1 MNKQELA
8 TKIWATADE
17 LRKNIKA
24 SEYKDYILGFMF
36 YKYLS
41 DKELD
46 FVKAE
51 GGSIDD
57 LKDSSEDNKRYFQDN
72 LGFFISF
79 DDLFSTWQA
88 TGGKLGAQN
97 VASAIENFYQNLN
110 EKYAR
115 CFYVYNKEV
124 NRHSGVFDALDSGL
138 SKLGENA
145 GNRDKAVRSIVELVA
160 QIPPKSKQYDV
171 LGYIYEYLIKQ
182 FSSEAKKDGAFY
194 TPHEMT
200 SLMARIMAER
210 LKDRKEITVY
220 DPCVGTAGLLL
231 NIGHEAA
238 KYIEPNNIKYYGQEL
253 ITETSNIAK
262 MNLFMQDIPVQ
273 NIVVRNADTLEDD
286 WPYFDE
292 NTAYTPLFVDAVTA
306 NPPYS
311 LNWNPDL
318 YKMDERF
325 RQYGLAPAS
334 RADLAFL
341 LHCLYHVKPDGIVS
355 IVLPHGILFREGSEG
370 EIRKNLID
378 NNNIETI
385 IGMPGNLFFATGIP
399 VCIVILSKNRHASDV
414 LFVDASECFKKD
426 KNQNVLRECD
436 VQRIFD
442 AVQERKDIP
451 HFAKLVSKER
461 IIQEEY
467 NLNIPRYVSSET
479 DDEQYDLYSLMTGL
493 ISDEELSCYDEY
505 WNKFPTLK
513 SKLFSKEGDYNNF
526 SNNDFKNT
534 LLNDADVKA
543 FLEEQHYRIE
553 QFKQYLISK
562 LVHSSTYVKTKDVLI
577 SSIFS
582 SFSNIDLI
590 DKYDIY
596 QNFADYWADIESDLV
611 RIRSE
616 GKDVCR
622 KMEEDIVLKKDSTTH
637 KIEEVVVGMKGSIFP
652 LDLIK
657 TSFFKQ
663 DFDRVK
669 DYESRLSEEK
679 SIYTDLYE
687 SLDDDIQKKI
697 ANEKD
702 KSKID
707 SKKLKV
713 EIKNNDVDK
722 EIIEQLK
729 TILSAMEKEKAD
741 KKAIKE
747 IILELDKK
755 AQEKLVNLTDIEIDE
770 LLEKKWI
777 EPIFLGMKEISD
789 SVISNFSNELK
800 SLKDKYDNPM
810 EILAEQ
816 EKSINSE
823 LNVLLNDLTGS
834 ITDVKA
840 VQMLMKEL

>member
-8 TKIWATADE
+8 AKIWATADE

-57 LKDSSEDNKRYFQDN
+57 LNDNSEYNKRYFQDN
-72 LGFFISF
+72 LGFFISY

-88 TGGKLGAQN
+88 NGGKLGAQN
-97 VASAIENFYQNLN
+97 VSSAIENFYLNLN

-115 CFYVYNKEV
+115 CFYVYNREV
-124 NRHSGVFDALDSGL
+124 DKHSGVFDALDSGL

-231 NIGHEAA
+231 NIGHEAS
-238 KYIEPNNIKYYGQEL
+238 KYIEPDNIKYYGQEL

-273 NIVVRNADTLEDD
+273 NIVVRNANTLEDD

-292 NTAYTPLFVDAVTA
+292 NTAYSPLFVDAVTA

-311 LNWNPDL
+311 LNGTPEL
-318 YKMDERF
+318 YKMDDRF

-334 RADLAFL
+334 KADLAFL
-341 LHCLYHVKPDGIVS
+341 LHCLYHIKPDGIVS
-355 IVLPHGILFREGSEG
+355 IVLPHGVLFREGSEG

-378 NNNIETI
+378 NNNIETV
-385 IGMPGNLFFATGIP
+385 IGMPSNLFFSTGIP
-399 VCIVILSKNRHASDV
+399 VCIVILSKNRVESDV
-414 LFVDASECFKKD
+414 LFIDASNCFQKG
-426 KNQNVLRECD
+426 KNQNILRESD

-451 HFAKLVSKER
+451 YFAKLVSKER
-461 IIQEEY
+461 IVQENY
-467 NLNIPRYVSSET
+467 NLNIPRYVSSKTE
-479 DDEQYDLYSLMTGL
+479 DEQYDLYSLMTGL
-493 ISDEELSCYDEY
+493 VSDEELSQYNEF
-505 WNKFPTLK
+505 WRMFPSLK
-513 SKLFSKEGDYNNF
+513 SKLFVKDGEYNVF
-526 SNNDFKNT
+526 SNANLKNT
-534 LLNDADVKA
+534 ILEDKDVKE
-543 FLEEQHYRIE
+543 FLDTHHQRTDK
-553 QFKQYLISK
+553 FKQSLISR
-562 LVHSSTYVKTKDVLI
+562 LIHSTTDSKTKNALI
-577 SSIFS
+577 SELFS
-582 SFSNIDLI
+582 SFDNINLI
-590 DKYDIY
+590 DRYDVY
-596 QNFADYWADIESDLV
+596 QKFADCWGNIESDLI
-611 RIRSE
+611 RIRTE
-616 GKDVCR
+616 GKGICR
-622 KMEEDIVLKKDSTTH
+622 GMEEDIVLKKDSTTH
-637 KIEEVVVGMKGSIFP
+637 KVEEVVVGMKGSIFP

-657 TSFFKQ
+657 SSYFEQ
-663 DFDRVK
+663 EFDKVK
-669 DYESRLSEEK
+669 DFESKISEAQ
-679 SIYTDLYE
+679 STYTDVYE
-687 SLDDDIQKKI
+687 NLDDTIQNII

-707 SKKLKV
+707 SKKLKTTINSKNIDQ
-713 EIKNNDVDK
+713 EIM
-722 EIIEQLK
+722 EQLK
-729 TILSAMEKEKAD
+729 LIFKSIEEEKAY
-741 KKAIKE
+741 KKKVKE
-747 IILELDKK
+747 IVKELDDTAKV
-755 AQEKLVNLTDIEIDE
+755 KLTNLTDNEIDE
-770 LLEKKWI
+770 LLTKKWI
-777 EPIFLGMKEISD
+777 EPVVIEINGISD
-789 SVISNFSNELK
+789 SVITNFYRELQ
-800 SLKDKYDNPM
+800 SLKNKYDNPM
-810 EILAEQ
+810 DDLAQKEDTVI
-816 EKSINSE
+816 SD
-823 LNVLLNDLTGS
+823 LNRLLNELTGTS
-834 ITDVKA
+834 TEMTAI
-840 VQMLMKEL
+840 QMLMKEL

>member
-1 MNKQELA
+1 LNKQELA
-8 TKIWATADE
+8 TKIWTTADE

-467 NLNIPRYVSSET
+467 NLNIPRYISSET
-479 DDEQYDLYSLMTGL
+479 EDEQYDLYSLMTGL
-493 ISDEELSCYDEY
+493 ISDEELSCYDKY
-505 WNKFPTLK
+505 WNKFPALK
-513 SKLFSKEGDYNNF
+513 SKLFSKEGDYYKF
-526 SNNDFKNT
+526 SNSDLKNT
-534 LLNDADVKA
+534 ILNDADVKA
-543 FLEEQHYRIE
+543 FLEEHHDRSE
-553 QFKQYLISK
+553 QFKQYLISR
-562 LVHSSTYVKTKDVLI
+562 LIHSSTDVKTKDGLI

-582 SFSNIDLI
+582 SFNNIDLI

-596 QNFADYWADIESDLV
+596 QIFADCWVEIESDLV
-611 RIRSE
+611 RLRSE

-652 LDLIK
+652 LDFIK

-663 DFDRVK
+663 DFDMVK
-669 DYESRLSEEK
+669 HYESRLSDAK
-679 SIYTDLYE
+679 SVYTDLYE
-687 SLDDDIQKKI
+687 SLDEDIQKKI

-713 EIKNNDVDK
+713 EIKNNIIDK

-747 IILELDKK
+747 IIQQLDKK
-755 AQEKLVNLTDIEIDE
+755 AQEKLANLTDIEIDE

-777 EPIFLGMKEISD
+777 EPLFLGMKEISD

-816 EKSINSE
+816 ENSINSE

>member
-8 TKIWATADE
+8 TKIWTTADE

-334 RADLAFL
+334 KADLAFL
-341 LHCLYHVKPDGIVS
+341 LHCLYHIKPDGIVS
-355 IVLPHGILFREGSEG
+355 IVLPHGVLFREGTEG
-370 EIRKNLID
+370 AIRKNLID

-385 IGMPGNLFFATGIP
+385 IGMPANLFFATGIP
-399 VCIVILSKNRHASDV
+399 VCILILSKNRPASDV
-414 LFVDASECFKKD
+414 LFVDASKCFKKD
-426 KNQNVLRECD
+426 KNQNVLRESD

-467 NLNIPRYVSSET
+467 NLNIPRYVFSET
-479 DDEQYDLYSLMTGL
+479 EDEQYDLYSLMTGL

-505 WNKFPTLK
+505 WNKFPALK
-513 SKLFSKEGDYNNF
+513 SKLFSKEGDYYKF
-526 SNNDFKNT
+526 SNSDLKNT
-534 LLNDADVKA
+534 ILNNADVKA
-543 FLEEQHYRIE
+543 FLEEHHDRSE
-553 QFKQYLISK
+553 QFKQYLISR
-562 LVHSSTYVKTKDVLI
+562 LIHSSTAVKTKDGLI

-582 SFSNIDLI
+582 SFNNIDLI

-596 QNFADYWADIESDLV
+596 QIFADCWVEIESDLV

-669 DYESRLSEEK
+669 HYESRLSDAK
-679 SIYTDLYE
+679 SVYTDLYE
-687 SLDDDIQKKI
+687 SLDEDIQKKI

>member
-8 TKIWATADE
+8 AKIWATADE

-57 LKDSSEDNKRYFQDN
+57 LKDNSEDNKRYFQDN
-72 LGFFISF
+72 LGFFISY

-88 TGGKLGAQN
+88 NGGKLGAQN
-97 VASAIENFYQNLN
+97 VSSAIENFYLNLN

-115 CFYVYNKEV
+115 CFYVYNREV
-124 NRHSGVFDALDSGL
+124 DKHSGVFDALDSGL

-231 NIGHEAA
+231 NIGHEAS
-238 KYIEPNNIKYYGQEL
+238 KYIEPDNIKYYGQEL

-273 NIVVRNADTLEDD
+273 NIVVRNANTLEDD

-292 NTAYTPLFVDAVTA
+292 NTAYSPLFVDAVTA

-311 LNWNPDL
+311 LNWTPEL
-318 YKMDERF
+318 YKMDDRF

-334 RADLAFL
+334 KADLAFL
-341 LHCLYHVKPDGIVS
+341 LHCLYHIKPDGIVS
-355 IVLPHGILFREGSEG
+355 IVLPHGVLFREGSEG
-370 EIRKNLID
+370 EIRRNLID
-378 NNNIETI
+378 NNNIETV
-385 IGMPGNLFFATGIP
+385 IGMPSNLFFSTGIP
-399 VCIVILSKNRHASDV
+399 VCIVILSKNRVESDV
-414 LFVDASECFKKD
+414 LFIDASNCFQKG
-426 KNQNVLRECD
+426 KNQNILRESD

-451 HFAKLVSKER
+451 YFAKLVSKER
-461 IIQEEY
+461 IVQENY
-467 NLNIPRYVSSET
+467 NLNIPRYVSSKIE
-479 DDEQYDLYSLMTGL
+479 DEQYDLYSLMTGL
-493 ISDEELSCYDEY
+493 VSDEELSQYNEF
-505 WNKFPTLK
+505 WRMFPSLK
-513 SKLFSKEGDYNNF
+513 SKLFVKDGEYNVF
-526 SNNDFKNT
+526 SNANLKNT
-534 LLNDADVKA
+534 ILEDKDVKE
-543 FLEEQHYRIE
+543 FLDTHHQRTDK
-553 QFKQYLISK
+553 FKQYLISR
-562 LVHSSTYVKTKDVLI
+562 LIHSTTDSKTKNALI
-577 SSIFS
+577 SELFS
-582 SFSNIDLI
+582 SFDNINLI
-590 DKYDIY
+590 DRYDVY
-596 QNFADYWADIESDLV
+596 QKFADCWENIESDLI
-611 RIRSE
+611 RIRTE
-616 GKDVCR
+616 GKGICR
-622 KMEEDIVLKKDSTTH
+622 GMEEDIVLKKDSTTH
-637 KIEEVVVGMKGSIFP
+637 KVEEVVVGMKGSIFP

-657 TSFFKQ
+657 SSYFEQ
-663 DFDRVK
+663 EFDKVK
-669 DYESRLSEEK
+669 DFESKISEAQ
-679 SIYTDLYE
+679 STYTDVYE
-687 SLDDDIQKKI
+687 NLDDTIQNII

-707 SKKLKV
+707 SKKLKTTINSKNIDQ
-713 EIKNNDVDK
+713 EIM
-722 EIIEQLK
+722 EQLK
-729 TILSAMEKEKAD
+729 LIFKSIEEEKAC
-741 KKAIKE
+741 KKKVKE
-747 IILELDKK
+747 IVKELDDTAKV
-755 AQEKLVNLTDIEIDE
+755 KLTNLTDNEIDE
-770 LLEKKWI
+770 LLTKKWI
-777 EPIFLGMKEISD
+777 EPVVIEIKGISD
-789 SVISNFSNELK
+789 TVITNFYRELQ
-800 SLKDKYDNPM
+800 SLKNKYDNPM
-810 EILAEQ
+810 DDLAQKEDTVI
-816 EKSINSE
+816 SD
-823 LNVLLNDLTGS
+823 LNRLLNELTGS
-834 ITDVKA
+834 GTEMTAI
-840 VQMLMKEL
+840 QMLMKEL